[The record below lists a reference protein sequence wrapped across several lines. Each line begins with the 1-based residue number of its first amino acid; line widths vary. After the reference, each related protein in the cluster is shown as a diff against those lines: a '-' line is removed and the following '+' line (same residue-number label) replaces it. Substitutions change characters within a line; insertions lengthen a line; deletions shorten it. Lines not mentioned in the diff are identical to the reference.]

1 VLALFSHDKT
11 KPLARRSAGSLTLAR
26 DRVGLLADVTLSD
39 TVSYAADTL
48 DIIRRGDAVG
58 ASFGFIAMADSWEMR
73 ANGPHRILLDIE
85 LHEISIA
92 VAFPAYPSTKFYVRG
107 ASARGGSAHTS
118 IGRSRREVEAL
129 LALSRGRTFT
139 NRQHGVNHEESCE
152 RMAPVWLQTRR

>member
-1 VLALFSHDKT
+1 
-11 KPLARRSAGSLTLAR
+11 
-26 DRVGLLADVTLSD
+26 
-39 TVSYAADTL
+39 
-48 DIIRRGDAVG
+48 
-58 ASFGFIAMADSWEMR
+58 MR

-107 ASARGGSAHTS
+107 APARGGSAHTS

-152 RMAPVWLQTRR
+152 RMAPVWLQPRR